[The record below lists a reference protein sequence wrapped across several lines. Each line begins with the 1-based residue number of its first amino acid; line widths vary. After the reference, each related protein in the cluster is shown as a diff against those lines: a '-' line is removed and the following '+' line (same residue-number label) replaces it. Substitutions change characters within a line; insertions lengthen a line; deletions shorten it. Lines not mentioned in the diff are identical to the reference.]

1 MTACVNKKSKRVAA
15 VVTASLVGALSIG
28 APAVALAA
36 NGTSIDMLAL
46 TAQESFAKASLVTAK
61 DDQGRAL
68 AVPSDGVVSVE
79 QGGWMVPAKVKPL
92 NGDPVE
98 INTTD
103 ATIEYFKGFNNT
115 TDKIDTVNAGNFPV
129 GNYTVR
135 VTYKKSGSAYEG
147 ASVCYNFKV
156 VKSANLAD
164 AFLFDNATGA
174 NDVKD
179 TTFTYNTKAQEPA
192 VALGD
197 TILVKD
203 VDYTISFGSSTVQDA
218 GTYTATITG
227 KGKYAGQ
234 KKVVKFSI
242 AKLDLSKAA
251 ISIADVAKADGT
263 AAPVVT
269 AIVADGVALDTTVNT
284 ALQISVDSYS
294 TDANGNQTIGECSA
308 TVSCSSDA
316 ANLVCETPQ
325 TVKFNIVDEV
335 LGDDAFTYGGTAF
348 STALNIDLS
357 DGQKFKPS
365 KIAVKDGSVALP
377 SSQYT
382 VSYTDAQ
389 GNPVEES
396 ALQKAGVY
404 FVKVRVNA
412 SATGYAYGSGTHSLK
427 VVVKSG
433 EITDDDIVFSYD
445 GVVGSS
451 FTKIYDGKD
460 FLDQL
465 DITVST
471 IEGKLVEGEDYTVKV
486 VSGGKETDKVVDAA
500 KGGKTYTITLDI
512 PGYNDE
518 ISESDRQCTV
528 TVSPL
533 KLDNLYVAG
542 GDLDSYTFDNDS
554 TDKVSMVTVW
564 YLGYTGSELTPSFDF
579 GYYTNSKG
587 EVVKYDANV
596 AADLTWNAL
605 PAGSATVTGYK
616 FTADG
621 AASQKEVDSIKGKGT
636 YLPKFVFE
644 NANFNV
650 TDSET
655 DNFITVS
662 DKNVGFADVKPG
674 QWYSDSVFKA
684 KQLGYIKGVQDSNI
698 FAPESNITRADALV
712 IISRM
717 SGFDTVASEDWLND
731 NIQYLTRYN
740 DVNPSAYYAKAV
752 AWATKVGVV
761 HGSNGSFRPDDL
773 ITREEFAAML
783 QKYATVLG
791 KDVSVDAD
799 EVLAGFADG
808 SEVSDWAKTAVAWA
822 AESKVMGNGGSLDP
836 TDPITRAMVATM
848 AVNYQPEGINQDF
861 IG

>member
-1 MTACVNKKSKRVAA
+1 
-15 VVTASLVGALSIG
+15 
-28 APAVALAA
+28 
-36 NGTSIDMLAL
+36 
-46 TAQESFAKASLVTAK
+46 
-61 DDQGRAL
+61 
-68 AVPSDGVVSVE
+68 
-79 QGGWMVPAKVKPL
+79 MVPARVKPL

-115 TDKIDTVNAGNFPV
+115 TDKIGTVNAGNFPV
-129 GNYTVR
+129 GNYTVK
-135 VTYKKSGSAYEG
+135 VTYKKSGSAYNG

-251 ISIADVAKADGT
+251 ISIADVAKADDT
-263 AAPVVT
+263 AAPIVT
-269 AIVADGVALDTTVNT
+269 AIVANGVALDTTVNT

-294 TDANGNQTIGECSA
+294 TDVNGKQTIGECSA

-325 TVKFNIVDEV
+325 TVKFSIVDEV

-533 KLDNLYVAG
+533 ELKKLYVAG
-542 GDLDSYTFDNDS
+542 GDLDAYTFDNDS

-564 YLGYTGSELTPSFDF
+564 YLGYTGSELKPSFDF

-587 EVVKYDANV
+587 EVVDYDANA

-636 YLPKFVFE
+636 YLPKFVFD

-650 TDSET
+650 TGSET
-655 DNFITVS
+655 DNVITVS

-698 FAPESNITRADALV
+698 FAPESN
-712 IISRM
+712 
-717 SGFDTVASEDWLND
+717 
-731 NIQYLTRYN
+731 
-740 DVNPSAYYAKAV
+740 
-752 AWATKVGVV
+752 
-761 HGSNGSFRPDDL
+761 

-822 AESKVMGNGGSLDP
+822 AESKVMGNGGSLDS